1 MSLAIFV
8 VGVLVFLITVYGTVV
23 VGGLLLT
30 DRQLDE
36 QPELVPDQN
45 RPHDDAAEPNRPRDR
60 GGPLGLLSG
69 HGHAARRVSPI
80 CS

>member
-45 RPHDDAAEPNRPRDR
+45 RPHDAEAQPKIDR
-60 GGPLGLLSG
+60 AIAVVRSDF
-69 HGHAARRVSPI
+69 
-80 CS
+80 

>member
-1 MSLAIFV
+1 MSVAIFV

-36 QPELVPDQN
+36 QPELVPEQD
-45 RPHDDAAEPNRPRDR
+45 RPRKDENATIE
-60 GGPLGLLSG
+60 
-69 HGHAARRVSPI
+69 HAIELVRSEF
-80 CS
+80 

>member
-45 RPHDDAAEPNRPRDR
+45 RPHDDGAEPKIDR
-60 GGPLGLLSG
+60 AIAVVRSDF
-69 HGHAARRVSPI
+69 
-80 CS
+80 